1 MNTTEKDTKPRIVV
15 GHHDENGPNKPEK
28 AASPSMRKANLTLD
42 SFSPGRAFMV
52 SAMWGIVMAVVI
64 FLVCLLMVI
73 GMDSTGILNSVN
85 ALLGEAMQLT
95 TGKLISMSVIMSI
108 IIGLAVCVLKWLK
121 LMIYNSISYL
131 NGGLKL
137 STTITGGEE

>member
-15 GHHDENGPNKPEK
+15 GHHDGGASDKPEK
-28 AASPSMRKANLTLD
+28 TAGPSMRKVNLTLD

-73 GMDSTGILNSVN
+73 GMDGTGILNSVN

>member
-15 GHHDENGPNKPEK
+15 GHHDEGGSNKPEK
-28 AASPSMRKANLTLD
+28 TAGPNMRKVNLTLD

-73 GMDSTGILNSVN
+73 GMDGTGILNSVN

-121 LMIYNSISYL
+121 MMIYNSISYL

>member
-15 GHHDENGPNKPEK
+15 GHHDEGAPSKPEK
-28 AASPSMRKANLTLD
+28 TAGPSIRKANLTLD

-73 GMDSTGILNSVN
+73 GMDGTGILNSVN